1 MAYLIYE
8 HGERASSLAI
18 TSNYEI
24 YYEHSVL
31 VTKVQTTTKNN
42 FELMVG
48 AGVFNDKTGNPE
60 FTYDGG
66 DCC

>member
-1 MAYLIYE
+1 M
-8 HGERASSLAI
+8 
-18 TSNYEI
+18 N
-24 YYEHSVL
+24 SV

-48 AGVFNDKTGNPE
+48 DGVFNDKTGNPE

>member
-1 MAYLIYE
+1 M
-8 HGERASSLAI
+8 AI

-24 YYEHSVL
+24 YYEHSV

-42 FELMVG
+42 FKLMVG
-48 AGVFNDKTGNPE
+48 DGVFNDKTGNPE